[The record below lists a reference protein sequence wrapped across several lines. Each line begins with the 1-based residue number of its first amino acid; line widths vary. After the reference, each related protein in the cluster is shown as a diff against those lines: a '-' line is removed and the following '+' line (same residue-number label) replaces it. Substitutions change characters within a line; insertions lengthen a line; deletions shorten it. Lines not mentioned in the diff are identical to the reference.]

1 MKRPAGLVA
10 VAALAAALSC
20 GIAIASAGP
29 AGYLDPGAFDIMQV
43 LPPAPVRGDGR
54 YQADRR
60 IFRATRRFAGSARWD
75 MATRDVSQKSA
86 DMLRDFSCAIGV
98 ALEPS
103 NAPLTAALV
112 QRAALDTAAQKNKA
126 KDFYKRSRPY
136 KIDRGAV
143 CQPRAEL
150 DNSYDYPSGHTTSGW
165 TWALILAELA
175 PDRATRILA
184 RGRAYGQSRMICGAH
199 NESAVEAGW
208 LTADAT
214 MAVVRTRPAYQAD
227 AAAARA
233 EIEQLRHNPAA
244 PRPSACETEEGLVRQ
259 RVL

>member
-1 MKRPAGLVA
+1 MTRTSRFVVLA
-10 VAALAAALSC
+10 VAAALSSALAAA
-20 GIAIASAGP
+20 GGP
-29 AGYLDPGAFDIMQV
+29 AGYLDAGSFDIMQV

-54 YQADRR
+54 YQSDRQ
-60 IFRATRRFAGSARWD
+60 IFRATRKFVGTPRWD

-86 DMLRDFSCAIGV
+86 DMLHDFSCAVGV
-98 ALEPS
+98 ALDPS
-103 NAPLTAALV
+103 NAPRTAALV
-112 QRAALDTAAQKNKA
+112 ERAAIDTAAQKNRA

-136 KIDRGAV
+136 KIDPGPV

-150 DNSYDYPSGHTTSGW
+150 DGSYDYPSGHTTSGW

-175 PDRATRILA
+175 PDRATPILA
-184 RGRAYGQSRMICGAH
+184 RGRAYGQSRMVCGAH

-214 MAVVRTRPAYQAD
+214 MAVVRTRPAYLAE

-233 EIEQLRHNPAA
+233 ELDRLRHDPAA
-244 PRPSACETEEGLVRQ
+244 ARPEACEAEAALVREP
-259 RVL
+259 VL